1 MQTSVPYVLFT
12 YSPCVCLIHLYLCT
26 PTYLRLYLDFGPLL
40 PCISMFLISWKK
52 CIDSCLLLSVCFSS
66 CLHISLY
73 MYPSVSVSICLSSAT
88 CRYIYLYFILN
99 CWSFSHECQ
108 GSTYWVHSAQD
119 FHPIPTVYSC
129 CRPCYVGTW
138 FEREYSLCPI
148 WAVEQ
153 GKSRFRYRWTAPSV
167 G

>member
-1 MQTSVPYVLFT
+1 MCMSYSFISMYTYISAFVSGFWSPVALHIYVPY
-12 YSPCVCLIHLYLCT
+12 
-26 PTYLRLYLDFGPLL
+26 LL
-40 PCISMFLISWKK
+40 KK
-52 CIDSCLLLSVCFSS
+52 MYRQLSALSVCFSS

-88 CRYIYLYFILN
+88 CRYIYLYFIFN